1 MWWNKRNLRRLA
13 PAILIGL
20 CLLLCAC
27 QAKLTEEE
35 QAALTQLLPGETL
48 TDITDDLFSA
58 NGEWREKFKAVDR
71 VFRTEDGDWAVL
83 AKPIGY
89 NGPITLALTVDHET
103 AASSG
108 MVIVAHNETRH
119 YVRGLEEDWFTSRF
133 TEKKAGEALRV
144 VKLEAQTPADVVAIT
159 GATVTTQ
166 AVVNGVNAALALYAE
181 AVLGREQAAVPY
193 TVDFQA
199 EQGDGPEENGKLA
212 VRAYGTVLGEIS
224 LDEIK
229 ELPSVERALTI
240 HSTAGTTEHR
250 FTGTL
255 LYNVLQAVDPT
266 LTEEYDL
273 LMTVGVDE
281 YCSGIEMREVLKENA
296 VYLVYADQ
304 GQPLPRKGGS
314 PGGMRVI
321 ILDDFY
327 GQRFTNYLLEVDLE
341 KDVQNR

>member
-1 MWWNKRNLRRLA
+1 MLS
-13 PAILIGL
+13 
-20 CLLLCAC
+20 
-27 QAKLTEEE
+27 Q
-35 QAALTQLLPGETL
+35 
-48 TDITDDLFSA
+48 

-71 VFRTEDGDWAVL
+71 ILQAENGDWAVL
-83 AKPIGY
+83 TRPIGY
-89 NGPITLALTVDHET
+89 NGPISLALVIDHET
-103 AASSG
+103 SATSG
-108 MVIVAHNETRH
+108 LVIVAHNETRH

-133 TEKKAGEALRV
+133 AEKQAGKALRV
-144 VKLEAQTPADVVAIT
+144 VRLEAHEPSDVVAIT

-166 AVVNGVNAALALYAE
+166 AVVNGVNAALSLYAE
-181 AVLGREQAAVPY
+181 AVLGKEQAAVPY

-199 EQGDGPEENGKLA
+199 EQGEGPEENGRLA
-212 VRAYGTVLGEIS
+212 VRAYGTVLGEIT
-224 LDEIK
+224 LEEIRQ
-229 ELPSVERALTI
+229 LPSVERVLTI

-255 LYNVLQAVDPT
+255 LYNVLQAVDPA

-304 GQPLPRKGGS
+304 GEPLPRKDGT

-341 KDVQNR
+341 KDVNN

>member
-1 MWWNKRNLRRLA
+1 MWWNKRNLRRIV
-13 PAILIGL
+13 PALLIGL
-20 CLLLCAC
+20 CLLLSAC
-27 QAKLTEEE
+27 GVKLTEEE
-35 QAALTQLLPGETL
+35 QAAFEQLLPGVSL
-48 TDITDDLFSA
+48 TDITNDLFSQ
-58 NGEWREKFKAVDR
+58 NGEWREKYKAVDR
-71 VFRTEDGDWAVL
+71 VFQTENGDWAVL
-83 AKPIGY
+83 ARPVGY
-89 NGPITLALTVDHET
+89 NGPITLAITIDSET

-108 MVIVAHNETRH
+108 MIIVAHNETRH

-133 TEKKAGEALRV
+133 VEKPAGEALRV

-166 AVVNGVNAALALYAE
+166 AVTNGVNAALALYAE
-181 AVLGREQAAVPY
+181 AVLGKEQAPVPY

-199 EQGDGPEENGKLA
+199 AEGDGPEENGKLA
-212 VRAYGTVLGEIS
+212 VRAYGTVLGEIT
-224 LDEIK
+224 LEEIK
-229 ELPSVERALTI
+229 QLPAVERVLTI
-240 HSTAGTTEHR
+240 HSTAGTSEHR

-255 LYNVLQAVDPT
+255 LYNVLQAVDPA

-304 GQPLPRKGGS
+304 GQPLPRKDGS

-341 KDVQNR
+341 KDVQH

>member
-1 MWWNKRNLRRLA
+1 MRWNKRNLRRIL
-13 PAILIGL
+13 PALLVCL
-20 CLLLCAC
+20 CLLLSAC
-27 QAKLTEEE
+27 GAKLSEAE
-35 QAALTQLLPGETL
+35 QAAFAQLLPGETL
-48 TDITDDLFSA
+48 TDITDDLFSQK
-58 NGEWREKFKAVDR
+58 GEWREKFKAVDR
-71 VFRTEDGDWAVL
+71 VFQAENGDWAVL
-83 AKPIGY
+83 ARPVGY
-89 NGPITLALTVDHET
+89 NGPITLAITIDRAT

-119 YVRGLEEDWFTSRF
+119 YVRGLEEDWFTCRF
-133 TEKKAGEALRV
+133 AGKQAGEALRV

-166 AVVNGVNAALALYAE
+166 AVVNGTNAALALYAE
-181 AVLGREQAAVPY
+181 AVLGQEQAPVPY

-199 EQGDGPEENGKLA
+199 EEGDGPEENGKLA
-212 VRAYGTVLGEIS
+212 VRAYGTVLGEIT
-224 LDEIK
+224 LEEIK
-229 ELPSVERALTI
+229 QLPAVERVLTI
-240 HSTAGTTEHR
+240 HSTAGTSEHR

-255 LYNVLQAVDPT
+255 LANVLQAVDPA
-266 LTEEYDL
+266 LTEDYDL

-304 GQPLPRKGGS
+304 GQPLPRKDGS

-341 KDVQNR
+341 KDVQH